1 MKKIIPIIVI
11 IGLFVAGYYYFVLY
25 KKDIEPDNSI
35 TLYGNVD
42 IRQVNLGFRL
52 PGRLKEM
59 LYDEGDLVKKGQIM
73 AVLDKSTFMNDLNKS
88 QGELLKAKANYQNLL
103 NGARPEEIQQALSLV
118 KETES
123 AYNNAVTLYERQLNL
138 SNKGSISK
146 QDFDNTIALKDQA
159 EARYN
164 KAKEAYQLAYKG
176 YRKEEKSAAF
186 AQVKIADTGVD
197 IAQTNLSDTEI
208 VAPNEGI
215 ILTRIEEPGAIVNA
229 GSPVYTLSLTKPV
242 WIRTY
247 VTEKQLG
254 LIYPGMKA
262 KIFTDTKPD
271 TPYEGQ
277 IGFISPVAEFTPKNV
292 ETTTLRTD
300 LVYRI
305 RIIIEKPDNGLRQ
318 GMPVTVEL
326 TPSRPEKQNAR

>member
-1 MKKIIPIIVI
+1 MKKIIPLIVI
-11 IGLFVAGYYYFVLY
+11 IGLLIAAYYYFVLN
-25 KKDIEPDNSI
+25 KKDVEQDNNI
-35 TLYGNVD
+35 ILYGNVD

-59 LYDEGDLVKKGQIM
+59 LYDEGDLVKKGQRM
-73 AVLDKSTFMNDLNKS
+73 AILDKSTFINDLNKS
-88 QGELLKAKANYQNLL
+88 KGELLKAKANYQNLL
-103 NGARPEEIQQALSLV
+103 NGTRPEEIQQALSLV

-138 SNKGSISK
+138 SNKGAISK

-164 KAKEAYQLAYKG
+164 KAKEAYQLANKG
-176 YRKEEKSAAF
+176 FRKEEKSAAL

-208 VAPNEGI
+208 IAPNEGI

-229 GSPVYTLSLTKPV
+229 GSSVYTLSLTKPV

-300 LVYRI
+300 LVYRLRVVI
-305 RIIIEKPDNGLRQ
+305 KKPDNGLRQ
-318 GMPVTVEL
+318 GMPVTVKL
-326 TPSRPEKQNAR
+326 TSSTPEKKHAR